1 MWQKIKTTEEITNN
15 SKQQLQKQTNK
26 VKKHLLPGFR
36 MQCIHWM
43 LNNHLTF
50 MSTKLNSSSFS
61 RNLFPQDLTT
71 YLCWWQPHGSSTL
84 PKTLLPSLMCFFVS
98 HPIYDWFKKKKKLH
112 AYLQIQVNTESD
124 CFSSQ
129 SQVQAC
135 HPVLTELL
143 VSLFVS
149 TQQWGWIVK
158 AYIQPDSLC

>member
-71 YLCWWQPHGSSTL
+71 YLCWRQPHGSSTL

-98 HPIYDWFKKKKKLH
+98 HPIYDWFKKKKKTSCLF
-112 AYLQIQVNTESD
+112 ANTGKYRIWLFLITVTGASLPP
-124 CFSSQ
+124 CSYRI
-129 SQVQAC
+129 AC
-135 HPVLTELL
+135 ISFCLNT
-143 VSLFVS
+143 
-149 TQQWGWIVK
+149 
-158 AYIQPDSLC
+158 AMRMNC